1 MAGGSPRRR
10 KTGGRCLRARTKGPP
25 HLQPRLSNVLPSPSP
40 ALPSDHGCPAAES
53 TQRLEIGG
61 RLQAVVVALRAL
73 ETTYMQILEILEE
86 VLKSMTFR
94 S

>member
-1 MAGGSPRRR
+1 MLAHSI
-10 KTGGRCLRARTKGPP
+10 KGPP
-25 HLQPRLSNVLPSPSP
+25 LLQPRLSNVPPSPSP
-40 ALPSDHGCPAAES
+40 ALPSDRGCSAAES

-73 ETTYMQILEILEE
+73 ETTYMEE